1 MKMSHRV
8 LLAIVG
14 ASTLYLALLAYPQPL
29 FAHELTSGGITVHAT
44 RPIPEAM
51 KATLERVRARLDRSP
66 LTAGTRGVHVFVC
79 QSPWLFSLFARQ
91 NYRVGGV
98 ADWLVGQ
105 HVFLRESD
113 MENDRL
119 IGPSGQPVAADR
131 PLSYFIAHELMHIA
145 NVRAVGRWRYA
156 RMPQWIDDGY
166 ADYIARDI
174 DLESTLRKM
183 KDGARELD
191 PRRSGLYLRYQL
203 MVAFLLDKQRIPLD
217 TLLAAPLSREQVEG
231 ELTALPGW

>member
-8 LLAIVG
+8 LLALVG

-29 FAHELTSGGITVHAT
+29 FAHELTSAGITVHAT

-66 LTAGTRGVHVFVC
+66 LNAGTRDVHVFIC
-79 QSPWLFSLFARQ
+79 HSPWLFGLFARQ

-119 IGPSGQPVAADR
+119 ISPSGQPVAADR
-131 PLSYFIAHELMHIA
+131 PLSYFIAHELMHVA

-156 RMPQWIDDGY
+156 RMAQWIDDGY

-174 DLESTLRKM
+174 DLAGALQKM
-183 KDGARELD
+183 KEGARELD

-203 MVAFLLDKQRIPLD
+203 MVAYLLDKERMPLEKV
-217 TLLAAPLSREQVEG
+217 LAAPPPREEVEG
-231 ELTALPGW
+231 RLGALSGW